1 VRFYQKIHTVLMKP
15 QPVEEE
21 DEEDEEDEEEDSS
34 GQEEDGETTV
44 ADETIVT
51 EADTTMPD
59 SPMELE

>member
-21 DEEDEEDEEEDSS
+21 DEEDEEEDSS
-34 GQEEDGETTV
+34 GQEEDAETTV

>member
-1 VRFYQKIHTVLMKP
+1 MRFYQKIHTVLMKP

-21 DEEDEEDEEEDSS
+21 DSEDDEEDSS
-34 GQEEDGETTV
+34 GQEEDAETTV